1 MAAGFGRPEDPRDPD
16 EGTEGGTGADGAAPE
31 SGDTGGADQAPATPP
46 VSPGPGKSPMG
57 FGGAPSRPGSGDSGG
72 DAGPPDFAELLR
84 QLTGSGEMPDLDQI
98 MRQLSGGGAGGG
110 MPDLGEMM
118 RQLGV
123 GGPGGAMPD
132 LGEMMRQLGV
142 TPPGAGEAPMGAFAA
157 MQQQLAG
164 LFTPQT
170 PQGRAEM
177 ATDVARKTVA
187 AGDPDPSITDAQRR
201 EVGDAVRVAQLW
213 IDPMTA
219 FDAPMG
225 KGVAWS
231 RAEWVEATM
240 PTWAGLVEPISAGV
254 TRAVSAALRQ
264 QMGKLTDN
272 LPEGFADQLPD
283 EIKAAMPGVGS
294 GGFDFSALLDQVGPA
309 MEQLSGS
316 MFTAQL
322 GQGVGALASDVLSG
336 TEVGLPLVPSE
347 DVALLPSSVAAFT
360 EGLGV
365 EASQVLLYLAVR
377 EGARARLFAEVP
389 WLGPQLEAAVR
400 DYAANIS
407 IDTDAIEA
415 QVRDMEP
422 PESPEAFAQ
431 LQEALQHKLFS
442 PTPTP
447 EQQAALTRLET
458 SLALVEG
465 WVDLVTDQATQAH
478 LPQAVALGEAV
489 RRRRAGGPA
498 QKAFSA
504 LVGLELRPRRLRDAR
519 NLWAALEDAGGIG
532 LRDGAWSHPDIAPR
546 TEDLDDPLGYVEK
559 RRGGGGGDDV
569 DSALE
574 ALLREAEDDGP
585 PGSPASPD
593 SPRGPDGPAA

>member
-1 MAAGFGRPEDPRDPD
+1 MASGFGRPEDPRDPD
-16 EGTEGGTGADGAAPE
+16 EGAEPVSGAPDGG
-31 SGDTGGADQAPATPP
+31 DQAPATPP
-46 VSPGPGKSPMG
+46 TGKSPMG
-57 FGGAPSRPGSGDSGG
+57 FGGTSSGPGRSDSGD

-84 QLTGSGEMPDLDQI
+84 QLTGSGEMPDLEQI
-98 MRQLSGGGAGGG
+98 MRQLGGSGGG
-110 MPDLGEMM
+110 MPDLGAIMS
-118 RQLGV
+118 QLGA
-123 GGPGGAMPD
+123 GGPGGGMPD
-132 LGEMMRQLGV
+132 LAEMMRQLGV
-142 TPPGAGEAPMGAFAA
+142 TPPGAGGAPMGAFAA

-170 PQGRAEM
+170 PQSRVEM

-187 AGDPDPSITDAQRR
+187 GSDSDPSVTDAQRR
-201 EVGDAVRVAQLW
+201 EVADAVRVAQLW
-213 IDPMTA
+213 IDPVTA

-225 KGVAWS
+225 TGVAWS

-283 EIKAAMPGVGS
+283 ALKANLPGGAG
-294 GGFDFSALLDQVGPA
+294 GGFDFSALLDQVAPA

-322 GQGVGALASDVLSG
+322 GQGVGALASDMLSG

-389 WLGPQLEAAVR
+389 WLRPQLEATVR
-400 DYAANIS
+400 DYAANID
-407 IDTDAIEA
+407 IDTDAIEE
-415 QVRDMEP
+415 QVRDMEAP
-422 PESPEAFAQ
+422 DSPEGFAQ

-447 EQQAALTRLET
+447 EQQATLTRLET

-478 LPQAVALGEAV
+478 LPQSVALGEAV

-519 NLWAALEDAGGIG
+519 NLWAALESSGGIG
-532 LRDGAWSHPDIAPR
+532 LRDGAWSHPDISPR
-546 TEDLDDPLGYVEK
+546 TEDLDDPMGYVEK
-559 RRGGGGGDDV
+559 RRGGGAGDDV

-574 ALLREAEDDGP
+574 ELLREAEADGSPDGP
-585 PGSPASPD
+585 D
-593 SPRGPDGPAA
+593 TPRDHDGPAA

>member
-1 MAAGFGRPEDPRDPD
+1 MAAGFGRPEDPQEPD
-16 EGTEGGTGADGAAPE
+16 EEAAHGADAPDGAE
-31 SGDTGGADQAPATPP
+31 VTPGEQP
-46 VSPGPGKSPMG
+46 SAERPPMG
-57 FGGAPSRPGSGDSGG
+57 FGGVPSRPSSGTGG
-72 DAGPPDFAELLR
+72 EDAAGPPDFAALLR
-84 QLTGSGEMPDLDQI
+84 QLTGSGELPDLEQI
-98 MRQLSGGGAGGG
+98 MSQLSGSGGS
-110 MPDLGEMM
+110 MPDLGALMG
-118 RQLGV
+118 QLGV
-123 GGPGGAMPD
+123 GGSGGGMPD

-164 LFTPQT
+164 LFAPQT
-170 PQGRAEM
+170 AQSRAEM

-187 AGDPDPSITDAQRR
+187 AGDADPSITDAQRR
-201 EVGDAVRVAQLW
+201 EVSDAVRVAQLW
-213 IDPMTA
+213 IDPVTA
-219 FDAPMG
+219 FDAPTG
-225 KGVAWS
+225 TGVAWS

-240 PTWAGLVEPISAGV
+240 ATWAGLVEPISAGV

-264 QMGKLTDN
+264 QMGALTDN

-283 EIKAAMPGVGS
+283 ELKAALPT
-294 GGFDFSALLDQVGPA
+294 GGLDFSALLDQVAPA

-316 MFTAQL
+316 MFVAQL

-347 DVALLPSSVAAFT
+347 DVALLPTSVAAFT
-360 EGLGV
+360 EGLGL

-389 WLGPQLEAAVR
+389 WLGPQLEATVR
-400 DYAANIS
+400 DYAANLS

-415 QVRDMEP
+415 QVRDMESP
-422 PESPEAFAQ
+422 DSPEGFAQ

-465 WVDLVTDQATQAH
+465 WVDLVTDQATAAH
-478 LPQAVALGEAV
+478 LPQSGALGEAV

-559 RRGGGGGDDV
+559 RRGGGGHDDV

-574 ALLREAEDDGP
+574 ALLRDAGAEGPSGEADGP
-585 PGSPASPD
+585 ST
-593 SPRGPDGPAA
+593 PDGPAQ